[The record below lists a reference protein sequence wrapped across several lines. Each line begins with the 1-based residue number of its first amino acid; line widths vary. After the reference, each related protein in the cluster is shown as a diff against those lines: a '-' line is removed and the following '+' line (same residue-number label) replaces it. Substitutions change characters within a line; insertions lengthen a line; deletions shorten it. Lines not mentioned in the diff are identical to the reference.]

1 MTLQPAEQLAPD
13 AELVVTGI
21 IRTALSGRAESYTSN
36 VRVSNAKAGP
46 SARQVVVRRD
56 GGPQRGLFDF
66 PRLGVRVWAAT
77 EQDATDLALMAQA
90 ILLNSPGHPSGIV
103 QATSLSGPSPVPD
116 AAGPHRYF
124 TVELKIRCVNL

>member
-1 MTLQPAEQLAPD
+1 MTLQRPEQLAPD
-13 AELVVTGI
+13 AELLVTGLL
-21 IRTALSGRAESYTSN
+21 RTALSTRTEPYAAS
-36 VRVSNAKAGP
+36 VRVANAKAGT

-66 PRLGVRVWAAT
+66 PRLGINVWAAT
-77 EQDATDLALMAQA
+77 EQDATDLARLTQA
-90 ILLNSPGHPSGIV
+90 LLLNLRGSGGIV

-124 TVELKIRCVNL
+124 TAELKIRCANL